1 MTDTASGWD
10 EFYRKLEGRAPRPL
24 LMDVL
29 KAFEEQPSPVQRRAI
44 DLGCG
49 DGTETIAL
57 LARGWNVLAL
67 DAEPAAIQ
75 RLLEK
80 MPGNGHPHL
89 QAQVARFEALDLPPV
104 DLIHASFSLPFCPPE
119 YFEVLWGRIVAAI
132 KPGGR
137 FAGQFFGV
145 NDSWVSEPDM
155 TFHTAGQLRVM
166 LEKFELESFVEQE
179 EDGQAASGPKH
190 WHIFTVIARKVRD

>member
-1 MTDTASGWD
+1 MSNEPFTWD
-10 EFYRKLEGRAPRPL
+10 DYYQKIQGREPRPL

-29 KAFEEQPSPVQRRAI
+29 NAFARETSPSSRLAI

-57 LARGWNVLAL
+57 LARGWNVLAV
-67 DAEPAAIQ
+67 DGEPAAIH
-75 RLLEK
+75 RLLKKLPE
-80 MPGNGHPHL
+80 NGHPHL
-89 QAQVARFEALDLPPV
+89 QTQIMKFQELSLPPA

-119 YFEVLWGRIVAAI
+119 YFDAFWNKIVSAI

-145 NDSWVSEPDM
+145 NDSWSTKPDM
-155 TFHTAGQLRVM
+155 TFRTAGQLRAM
-166 LEKFELESFVEQE
+166 LERFEVESFVELE

-190 WHIFTVIARKVRD
+190 WHLFTVIARKK